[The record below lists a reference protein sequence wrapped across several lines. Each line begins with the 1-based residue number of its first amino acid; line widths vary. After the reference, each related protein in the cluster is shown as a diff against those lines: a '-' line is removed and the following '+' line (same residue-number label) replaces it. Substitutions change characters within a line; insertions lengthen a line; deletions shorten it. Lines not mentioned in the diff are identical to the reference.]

1 MSFDVSSPETPTPCR
16 PVVFLGAGGHARV
29 CLDVFR
35 SVGRDVIGY
44 VAPEPCDLE
53 LPHLG
58 TDDTSTE
65 VLHPGVEAFVAVGN
79 NRVRIGI
86 LRRLLELG
94 ISVASCASGY
104 SILSASVRL
113 GRGTVVMPGAV
124 VNAGTLLGD
133 GVVVNTSASI
143 DHDGRVGD
151 GAHIGPGCHL
161 AGRVDV
167 GEGAFLGIGTL
178 VIPDRTI
185 GPWVTT
191 GAGAVVVADLLDA
204 GTYSGV
210 PARLHPP
217 TM

>member
-1 MSFDVSSPETPTPCR
+1 MSCDASSAEPAATPR
-16 PVVFLGAGGHARV
+16 PVVFLGAGGHAEV

-35 SVGRDVIGY
+35 SCGRDVIGY
-44 VAPEPCDLE
+44 LAPEPCGLR

-58 TDDTSTE
+58 TDDTSTD
-65 VLHPGVEAFVAVGN
+65 VLHAGVEAFVAVGD

-86 LRRLLELG
+86 IRQLIEMG
-94 ISVASCASGY
+94 VDVASCASSH
-104 SILSASVRL
+104 SIVAPSARL
-113 GRGTVVMPGAV
+113 GLGTVVMPGAV
-124 VNAGTLLGD
+124 VNAGTTLGD

-151 GAHIGPGCHL
+151 GAHIGPGSHL
-161 AGRVDV
+161 AGRVTV

-210 PARLHPP
+210 PAKRHRADS
-217 TM
+217 